1 MSLVP
6 QERIY
11 LSPPHMSGDELVK
24 INEAFA
30 SNWIAPLGP
39 HVEAFERETAE
50 LMGVRAAAALAS
62 GTAAL
67 HLAAELLGVGAG
79 DLVLCSSFTFAA
91 SVAPFFHKGSEC
103 AFVDS
108 EPESWNMSPQALER
122 ALAETS
128 AQGRPPKAVI
138 LVDLYGQSCD
148 MDPLL
153 ELCRH
158 YRVPVVEDAAEALG
172 SLYKGRR
179 SGSFGT
185 FGVFS
190 YNGNKI
196 VTTSGGGMLLSD
208 DAEALERARFLATQ
222 ARDSAPWYQHT
233 VLGWNY
239 RLSNVLAA
247 IGRGQ
252 MLHLDERVAARRC
265 IFGRYAETLGSIE
278 GVRFMPEPSWSRS
291 NRWLTALT
299 LEEPLRVPP
308 LAVLDRLASRNIEG
322 RPLWKPMHLQ
332 PVFKGARY
340 WPHEEGRDVC
350 AELFSRGLCLPSGS
364 GMTETQQDRVT
375 EAVLEALRAVPTG
388 C

>member
-179 SGSFGT
+179 SGSFGA

-208 DAEALERARFLATQ
+208 DAEAIERARFLATQ
-222 ARDSAPWYQHT
+222 ARDPAPWYQHT

-265 IFGRYAETLGSIE
+265 IFGRYAETLGTIE

-308 LAVLDRLASRNIEG
+308 LAVL
-322 RPLWKPMHLQ
+322 
-332 PVFKGARY
+332 
-340 WPHEEGRDVC
+340 
-350 AELFSRGLCLPSGS
+350 
-364 GMTETQQDRVT
+364 
-375 EAVLEALRAVPTG
+375 EALRAVPTG

>member
-50 LMGVRAAAALAS
+50 LTGVRAAAALSS

-67 HLAAELLGVGAG
+67 HLAAELLGVRAG

-122 ALAETS
+122 ALVETS

-158 YRVPVVEDAAEALG
+158 YRVPVVEDSAEALG

-233 VLGWNY
+233 VLGWNQ
-239 RLSNVLAA
+239 L
-247 IGRGQ
+247 
-252 MLHLDERVAARRC
+252 
-265 IFGRYAETLGSIE
+265 
-278 GVRFMPEPSWSRS
+278 P
-291 NRWLTALT
+291 
-299 LEEPLRVPP
+299 
-308 LAVLDRLASRNIEG
+308 DRKS
-322 RPLWKPMHLQ
+322 
-332 PVFKGARY
+332 V
-340 WPHEEGRDVC
+340 V
-350 AELFSRGLCLPSGS
+350 
-364 GMTETQQDRVT
+364 
-375 EAVLEALRAVPTG
+375 
-388 C
+388 